1 MLTLLI
7 ETFVPLDLVAV
18 ALLLIG
24 WLVCSLIIEHPPKGR
39 ASVTILMQ
47 KYRHDWMDEM
57 LTRQPRIFDA
67 TLLSS
72 LRQGTTFMTSAS
84 MIAVGGVLAMAGNAE
99 RLDTIIMGVGIES
112 HPATFWQVKL
122 GLVALVLTH
131 AVFKFIWSNRLFGY
145 CAVVM
150 ASVPNDPDLTHAR
163 PRAQQAAELN
173 IRAAM
178 NFNRGL
184 RSVYFAF
191 AALGWLLGPWG
202 LMVAVA
208 ITAQAV
214 LSREFASTSRDVL
227 LED

>member
-1 MLTLLI
+1 MLTLLT
-7 ETFVPLDLVAV
+7 ETFTAFDIFAV
-18 ALLLIG
+18 ALLLAAWLLSG
-24 WLVCSLIIEHPPKGR
+24 WLIEHPPKGR
-39 ASVTILMQ
+39 ASVTILMRR
-47 KYRHDWMDEM
+47 YRHDWMDEM

-67 TLLSS
+67 SILSS

-84 MIAVGGVLAMAGNAE
+84 MIAVGGVLAMAGNAD

-112 HPATFWQVKL
+112 HPSAFWQVKL
-122 GLVALVLTH
+122 GVVALLLTH
-131 AVFKFIWSNRLFGY
+131 AVFKFVWSNRLFGY

-150 ASVPNDPDLTHAR
+150 ASVPNDPASPIAR

-191 AALGWLLGPWG
+191 AALGWILGPWG
-202 LMVAVA
+202 LLLGVA
-208 ITAQAV
+208 ITARAV
-214 LSREFASTSRDVL
+214 MSREFASTSRGVL